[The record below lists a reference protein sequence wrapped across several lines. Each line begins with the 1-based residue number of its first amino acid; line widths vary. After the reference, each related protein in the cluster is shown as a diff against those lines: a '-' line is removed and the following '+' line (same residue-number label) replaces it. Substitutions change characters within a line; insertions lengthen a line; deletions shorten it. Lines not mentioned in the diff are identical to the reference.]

1 MAYIDR
7 PAALGNPA
15 FPIEHARALR
25 GAAAWTAED
34 EEFYRENDLV
44 FVNDDG
50 VVVRATAQGA
60 VTQRL
65 YLAGQSYGV
74 MGQLFPAMATEMRGD
89 EHPML
94 ARGVP
99 LNVIPEGVEFHA
111 GFRYVA
117 NTSSPVYG
125 GDYELN
131 DAGRDF
137 VATRPLATLVFDAD
151 ADRLTHYILGA
162 ATTAFEPNVQITGW
176 FNNRPEEQGGLQDGD
191 LNPRV
196 TFRFL
201 PEFLGK

>member
-1 MAYIDR
+1 MAFIDR

-25 GAAAWTAED
+25 STDAWTD
-34 EEFYRENDLV
+34 TDPEFYRENDLGYVDGDGV
-44 FVNDDG
+44 FVRAAAAG
-50 VVVRATAQGA
+50 V

-65 YLAGQSYGV
+65 YLAGQNFA
-74 MGQLFPAMATEMRGD
+74 MGFPPFPAMAFEARGEMN
-89 EHPML
+89 PYL

-99 LNVIPEGVEFHA
+99 LNCIPEGVEFHA

-117 NTSSPVYG
+117 NSGTPGYG
-125 GDYELN
+125 DDYEL
-131 DAGRDF
+131 DQAGRDY
-137 VATRPLATLVFDAD
+137 VATRPLAYMVFDDD
-151 ADRLTHYILGA
+151 AERLVHYVLGA
-162 ATTAFEPNVQITGW
+162 GTSAFEPNVQITGW

-191 LNPRV
+191 LNPRI